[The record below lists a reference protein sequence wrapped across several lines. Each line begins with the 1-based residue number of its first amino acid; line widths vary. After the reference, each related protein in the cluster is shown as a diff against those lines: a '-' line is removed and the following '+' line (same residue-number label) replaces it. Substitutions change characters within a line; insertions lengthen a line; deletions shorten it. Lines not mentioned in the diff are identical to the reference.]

1 MNHAD
6 LKMALFLVPVDFS
19 WTVSTGL
26 EEMQLKI
33 ERDESD
39 KGRGSREQVPAT
51 VSGVLQPLA
60 VSPFEI

>member
-1 MNHAD
+1 M
-6 LKMALFLVPVDFS
+6 PVDFS

-51 VSGVLQPLA
+51 VSGALQPLA
-60 VSPFEI
+60 VSAFKI